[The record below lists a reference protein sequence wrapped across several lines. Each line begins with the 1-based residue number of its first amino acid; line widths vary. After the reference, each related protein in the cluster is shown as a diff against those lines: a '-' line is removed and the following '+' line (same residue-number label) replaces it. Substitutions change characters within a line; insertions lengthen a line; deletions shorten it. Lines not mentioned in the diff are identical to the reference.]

1 MRWRTRSTGP
11 VCSTGAT
18 SAIAP
23 CSASRL
29 EAEAHERFRSADAD
43 RERARKGAASAIE
56 RGADGRVAKADGEVG
71 IPAVLEVL
79 VAVGIPAAKPA
90 EGRLEVC
97 APHDRRPA
105 LGDDPHQIERQG
117 RKRGRRA
124 DFLPLDLAW

>member
-29 EAEAHERFRSADAD
+29 EAEAHERFRAAEAQ
-43 RERARKGAASAIE
+43 RERARKGAASAVE
-56 RGADGRVAKADGEVG
+56 RGADRREAQADGEVG
-71 IPAVLEVL
+71 IPAVLEAL

-90 EGRLEVC
+90 EGRREVR
-97 APHDRRPA
+97 APNASPQAR
-105 LGDDPHQIERQG
+105 
-117 RKRGRRA
+117 
-124 DFLPLDLAW
+124 